1 MKPDERKENIRN
13 PKIDFETFIYKNYK
27 DIIASIFIVF
37 SILVLV
43 LSKDARESEK
53 VSTLLT
59 TIISASLGFIFG
71 KKVS

>member
-13 PKIDFETFIYKNYK
+13 PKIDFETFIYKNFK
-27 DIIASIFIVF
+27 DIIASIFIIL

-43 LSKDARESEK
+43 LSKDVRESEK

-71 KKVS
+71 KKVN

>member
-1 MKPDERKENIRN
+1 MKSDERKEGIRN
-13 PKIDFETFIYKNYK
+13 PRIDFETFIYKNFK
-27 DIIASIFIVF
+27 DILASLFIVL

-59 TIISASLGFIFG
+59 TIISTSIGFIFG
-71 KKVS
+71 KKVA

>member
-13 PKIDFETFIYKNYK
+13 PRIDFETFIYKNYK
-27 DIIASIFIVF
+27 DILASIFIIL

-59 TIISASLGFIFG
+59 AIISTSIGFIFG